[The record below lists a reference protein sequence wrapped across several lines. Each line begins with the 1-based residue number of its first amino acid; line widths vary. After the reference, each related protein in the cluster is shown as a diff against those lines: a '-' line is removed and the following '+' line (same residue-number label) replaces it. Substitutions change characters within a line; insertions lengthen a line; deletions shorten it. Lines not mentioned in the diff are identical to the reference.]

1 MPPRASRPTAS
12 ASAVSARPRRI
23 DFERQILMQA
33 PPDATGYCLVILEQE
48 PAAPSGVA
56 AKRRNATATQIWQL
70 SPFERPEDVGLEPD
84 QHYQI
89 QWVDKDDAPVGAM
102 PLSGAA
108 WLHYFEGIPDPAV
121 PEDEMIDRVLRTN
134 LALRQERDGFRS
146 RLKALAKET
155 RRWKRRSQKLRA
167 ALKAS
172 GGKFHLKDAAIGAAA
187 GWALSHIP
195 LENIAE
201 LVREKGPEYLEQLLG
216 LLRDSEATQ
225 QQEAVAEKPAD
236 WDKQGSAPHHAE
248 NEEPSPV
255 PVAEPMPEQVAGPQG
270 ARADTQ
276 PRAKKKAASRTVRL
290 GDALTLALAQTEV
303 DALAGAIA
311 VMHCLGN
318 RPPITE
324 AEVHALQTSPA
335 SQLREQF
342 QAELVKWHCYGAPLW
357 GPPRD
362 AADRVWRDVV
372 RAFSSPC
379 HLARLLEEACAKLQD
394 FQFSTEASQ
403 YVAEL
408 VSLWGS
414 YEGTWQVARSAD
426 QKIGTAQHMLK
437 DHRKVHKAFSHLSK
451 KSPGTNFVALC
462 HREAIGMLRSALASL
477 QALGPSTPTLKSPS
491 SAQLT
496 AALNLAKTRAGQLSA
511 AVAVARCLGPKPMSD
526 SEITTL
532 HSVPKDELQQC
543 LQKALLH
550 LAGSRELSLAPV
562 NGTYEEIWL
571 TAGLAFNS
579 ICYLGDSLQRACAK
593 RNINGF
599 SREASNHVHLLD
611 QLWEEYGDAWPTTRA
626 AHQRIGMVQRMLT
639 ELQVWYEELRGL
651 PKQTSATRVLARC
664 AREAIKMIQGAKTV
678 MESSQPVQTSSDARV
693 QPVNSPKPAHPS
705 PLTNRAPSPPATT
718 STPEGHSPERG
729 SKGPPLEP
737 PASQLE
743 LPLGAQPMVP
753 EAAELDP
760 AKVAA

>member
-1 MPPRASRPTAS
+1 MPPRASRPIAS
-12 ASAVSARPRRI
+12 APTVSARPRRI

-48 PAAPSGVA
+48 PVASNGVA

-187 GWALSHIP
+187 GWALSHMP

-236 WDKQGSAPHHAE
+236 GDKQGSAPHPAE
-248 NEEPSPV
+248 NEAPSPV

-270 ARADTQ
+270 ARPDTP
-276 PRAKKKAASRTVRL
+276 PRAKKKVASRTVHL
-290 GDALTLALAQTEV
+290 GDALALALAQTEA

-335 SQLREQF
+335 SQVREQF
-342 QAELVKWHCYGAPLW
+342 QAELIKWHYYGSRL

-362 AADRVWRDVV
+362 AADRLWLDIV

-379 HLARLLEEACAKLQD
+379 HLSRLLKDACDKLQD
-394 FQFSTEASQ
+394 FKFSTEASQ

-408 VSLWGS
+408 MSLWGS
-414 YEGTWQVARSAD
+414 YEGIWQGARSAD

-437 DHRKVHKAFSHLSK
+437 DHQKVHKAFSHLSK

-477 QALGPSTPTLKSPS
+477 RALGPSAPTLKSPS
-491 SAQLT
+491 SAQMT
-496 AALNLAKTRAGQLSA
+496 AALNLAKTRAGQLSG

-532 HSVPKDELQQC
+532 QTVPKDELQQC

-550 LAGSRELSLAPV
+550 LAGSRELSMAPV

-579 ICYLGDSLQRACAK
+579 MCYLGDSLQRACAK

-599 SREASNHVHLLD
+599 SIEAINHIRHLHV
-611 QLWEEYGDAWPTTRA
+611 LWEEYGDAWATTRA
-626 AHQRIGMVQRMLT
+626 AHQRIGMVQSMLT
-639 ELQVWYEELRGL
+639 ELQVWREELRGL
-651 PKQTSATRVLARC
+651 PKQTSATVVLARC

-678 MESSQPVQTSSDARV
+678 MESSQPVQTSSGARV
-693 QPVNSPKPAHPS
+693 QPANSPKPAHPS
-705 PLTNRAPSPPATT
+705 PPTNRAPRPPAAT
-718 STPEGHSPERG
+718 STSEGLSPERG
-729 SKGPPLEP
+729 SKGPPLQP
-737 PASQLE
+737 PGSLLE
-743 LPLGAQPMVP
+743 LPLGAQPMAP
-753 EAAELDP
+753 EAA
-760 AKVAA
+760 